1 MLPRNIHTTGFPPG
15 DKPDSPNTLDRNF
28 PSHPPPFPLHTTIGS
43 KFKTAS
49 EPPPSLAENTLTGNV
64 NDLLRKVDSSS
75 GFVSH
80 SKEDG
85 ITQTTAD
92 DANCLPR
99 KRHWGHHIPPVSDID
114 MVEAYIAQKECHEQ
128 QKLIAIDRHKVHKL
142 RAMMWEQR
150 EEETAV
156 RDSIRA
162 HLSAITCCICQSTA
176 QLIEKDYAALR
187 SIALYHLDLEYQ
199 LNQSE
204 DELEE
209 LEQELARSAARLSRL
224 LHPGD
229 NRAPQSVR
237 TEFGVARSSS
247 DPRGF
252 DTRSVPLTT
261 SERKNDSQQQ
271 QPHLFTSQVQESI
284 SGAERVPVSQTNTRP
299 VSPNYRFPQAWD
311 RIEAQPCYDIADF
324 ESDLDEIAQSD
335 PGFAG
340 GTAHSLGIR
349 SRSADDIRSAD
360 DKVKDPFKLTI
371 RERSSPYDQNDFD
384 STGPPFQRRKFIDNW
399 ILHQVRTSSLESAR
413 LRSHPVWETLCTQG
427 LTDED
432 ISRLALGSWHS
443 NDAGAVVSSGSTIKP
458 SKKPEQAS
466 NVIWHGTCRPFNN
479 RKRTNSIAF
488 GTRPPLR
495 RMSRYESAWRGLGL
509 EDEGSQP
516 ADLGKENE

>member
-1 MLPRNIHTTGFPPG
+1 MLPRNIHATGFSSG
-15 DKPDSPNTLDRNF
+15 DESDCPNTLERNF
-28 PSHPPPFPLHTTIGS
+28 PSHPPPFPLNTTIDP
-43 KFKTAS
+43 KFKPAS
-49 EPPPSLAENTLTGNV
+49 GSRPSLAEQALTGNAS
-64 NDLLRKVDSSS
+64 DCLRKVDSNS

-85 ITQTTAD
+85 ITQTTVD
-92 DANCLPR
+92 DANCLPK
-99 KRHWGHHIPPVSDID
+99 KRHWEHHIPPVGDTD
-114 MVEAYIAQKECHEQ
+114 MTDAYIAQKECHEQ

-156 RDSIRA
+156 RDSVRA
-162 HLSAITCCICQSTA
+162 HLGAITCCTCQSTA

-224 LHPGD
+224 FRPVD
-229 NRAPQSVR
+229 NRAPQGVR
-237 TEFGVARSSS
+237 TKFGVARSSS

-252 DTRSVPLTT
+252 DTQSVPLTT

-284 SGAERVPVSQTNTRP
+284 SGAERAPVSQTSTRP
-299 VSPNYRFPQAWD
+299 VSPDYRFSQAWD

-324 ESDLDEIAQSD
+324 ESDLDEIVQSD

-340 GTAHSLGIR
+340 RTAHSVGIR
-349 SRSADDIRSAD
+349 SRSADDIYSSD
-360 DKVKDPFKLTI
+360 DLVKDPFKLTI
-371 RERSSPYDQNDFD
+371 RERSSPYDQDDFD
-384 STGPPFQRRKFIDNW
+384 STGPPFQRHKFIDNW

-413 LRSHPVWETLCTQG
+413 LRSHPVWETLRTQG

-432 ISRLALGSWHS
+432 ISQLALGSWHS
-443 NDAGAVVSSGSTIKP
+443 KDAGAVVSSGSTIKP

-466 NVIWHGTCRPFNN
+466 TVIWHGTCRSFNN

-495 RMSRYESAWRGLGL
+495 RMSLYDSAWRGFGP

-516 ADLGKENE
+516 ADLAKGNE